1 MSGDHNMHQ
10 KSKGS
15 KKGLFDD
22 VPLVNPD
29 RDKAWEAFIKR
40 RDVKA
45 MMKGKEDFKC
55 VVISLLIF
63 LIHGF
68 FLLLLSNL
76 QQNLHAKP
84 SPKRYT
90 TGHMTHQLGT

>member
-10 KSKGS
+10 KAKGRR
-15 KKGLFDD
+15 KGLFDD

-45 MMKGKEDFKC
+45 MMKGKKDFKFPLDGSYDLWC
-55 VVISLLIF
+55 IAWEKAWLK
-63 LIHGF
+63 GF
-68 FLLLLSNL
+68 
-76 QQNLHAKP
+76 HAAWEK
-84 SPKRYT
+84 
-90 TGHMTHQLGT
+90 L

>member
-1 MSGDHNMHQ
+1 MSGDHNLYQ
-10 KSKGS
+10 KKKGN

-45 MMKGKEDFKC
+45 MMKGKEDFKFPADGSYDLWC
-55 VVISLLIF
+55 IAWEKAWVK
-63 LIHGF
+63 GF
-68 FLLLLSNL
+68 E
-76 QQNLHAKP
+76 AAWMEIGK
-84 SPKRYT
+84 
-90 TGHMTHQLGT
+90 